1 MCSIKNQ
8 WPVLLIFLA
17 TSCSQTI
24 VSPIAS
30 TVTPTIEATY
40 NPDGERI
47 QSVENGLIPFG
58 EDGQLNWEV
67 NANII
72 ERMEYYN
79 VQGVSVAVMND
90 YQIEWA
96 KGYGVMEAGKDQP
109 ITPETLF
116 NACSVAKPI
125 SAAGL
130 LTLAQRG
137 LLDLDENV
145 NETLVSWQVPENALT
160 SQEKVTL
167 RRLLS
172 HTSGLNDGFQSGGW
186 ESCYTTEGASPGVTV
201 EQMLDADPITGLTT
215 ATNVKSIPGRLYSYN
230 NLAYSIVQLLV
241 KDTTQ
246 ESFAAFMQSTVLDPL
261 KMNSSTYNQPLPPDL
276 RVRATTEHDYSGEPI
291 EGKRRHYPILASGGL
306 WTTPS
311 DLARFTIDLMLAYNG
326 ESATI
331 LSQDMAKEMLSP
343 QVDLFEDPMVKA
355 YGLGIEL
362 GDDGGVMRIQHMGG
376 CPWGSNA
383 WLIAYPETGQGA
395 VVMTNSVSGSLIRA
409 EIVLSIA
416 MEYGWPLVDGIESG
430 SD

>member
-1 MCSIKNQ
+1 
-8 WPVLLIFLA
+8 
-17 TSCSQTI
+17 
-24 VSPIAS
+24 
-30 TVTPTIEATY
+30 
-40 NPDGERI
+40 
-47 QSVENGLIPFG
+47 
-58 EDGQLNWEV
+58 
-67 NANII
+67 
-72 ERMEYYN
+72 
-79 VQGVSVAVMND
+79 
-90 YQIEWA
+90 
-96 KGYGVMEAGKDQP
+96 
-109 ITPETLF
+109 
-116 NACSVAKPI
+116 
-125 SAAGL
+125 
-130 LTLAQRG
+130 
-137 LLDLDENV
+137 
-145 NETLVSWQVPENALT
+145 
-160 SQEKVTL
+160 
-167 RRLLS
+167 
-172 HTSGLNDGFQSGGW
+172 
-186 ESCYTTEGASPGVTV
+186 
-201 EQMLDADPITGLTT
+201 
-215 ATNVKSIPGRLYSYN
+215 
-230 NLAYSIVQLLV
+230 LLV

-416 MEYGWPLVDGIESG
+416 MEYGWPLVAGIESG